1 MRQKQRQ
8 QKTCTTQQHKP
19 LRHVFERSTEA
30 ESDATSQ
37 LSWVKPYEE
46 AMPIGQFMR
55 ARSGI
60 RSHSEPIHN
69 FDPDFQTS
77 AASRSEAVLPSQS
90 SVPELYTNSRSEFS
104 QDESIISD
112 IGANHSVDSDTAI
125 QTGSD
130 PDLINC

>member
-1 MRQKQRQ
+1 
-8 QKTCTTQQHKP
+8 
-19 LRHVFERSTEA
+19 
-30 ESDATSQ
+30 
-37 LSWVKPYEE
+37 
-46 AMPIGQFMR
+46 MPIGQFMR

-69 FDPDFQTS
+69 FDPNFQTS
-77 AASRSEAVLPSQS
+77 PAASRSEAVLPSQS
-90 SVPELYTNSRSEFS
+90 SVPELYTNSRGEFS

>member
-1 MRQKQRQ
+1 
-8 QKTCTTQQHKP
+8 
-19 LRHVFERSTEA
+19 
-30 ESDATSQ
+30 
-37 LSWVKPYEE
+37 
-46 AMPIGQFMR
+46 MPIGQFMR

-60 RSHSEPIHN
+60 RSHLEAIHN

-104 QDESIISD
+104 HDESIISD